1 MNVDARRPQARYAP
15 RRSARAEALGIG
27 LDVQLL
33 DVAAVGVDLDRGQH
47 AAALVVVAVGEL
59 VAGGDR
65 LHADL
70 AEQVLVVVGPAAAH
84 EEHRRLAL
92 AARADVAPH
101 LLDFGHFLGDDCL
114 DARRSASASSKYLA
128 ILRSDLA
135 EPSAPMK
142 FTLNQGTPNR
152 FWIMSAT

>member
-1 MNVDARRPQARYAP
+1 M
-15 RRSARAEALGIG
+15 
-27 LDVQLL
+27 QLF

-47 AAALVVVAVGEL
+47 AAAFVVVAVGEL
-59 VAGGDR
+59 VARGNR

-70 AEQVLVVVGPAAAH
+70 AEQVLVVVGPAAAD

-92 AARADVAPH
+92 AAGADLAPH
-101 LLDFGHFLGDDCL
+101 LLDFHHFLGDHL
-114 DARRSASASSKYLA
+114 STWAIRSASSKYWA

-135 EPSAPMK
+135 ELSAPMK
-142 FTLNQGTPNR
+142 FTLNHGTPNR